1 MFISSNL
8 TLDIPLRIVSL
19 VPSISEL
26 LHFLALEK
34 ETVGITKF
42 CIHPNEWYKTKKR
55 IGGTKNLNL
64 KIIRELNPTLII
76 ANKEENIKEQIELL
90 AQEFPV
96 FLTDVNNFDEGIKMI
111 RDISQLTHTQQKA
124 NKLIKNI
131 NANRIVSF
139 NLHKIKV
146 AYLIWKDPYMVA
158 AGNTFIDSMLSTAGL
173 INVYSNK
180 TRYPIVTIDELNNSD
195 AEIILLSTEPYPFKK
210 KHLTEL
216 SILFPSKKLFIADG
230 EMFSWYG
237 NRMLNALH
245 YFKDFQ
251 KILSQ

>member
-1 MFISSNL
+1 MFISSNH
-8 TLDIPLRIVSL
+8 TLDKPLSIISL

-26 LHFLALEK
+26 LHYLSLEK

-42 CIHPNEWYKTKKR
+42 CIHPDEWYKNKNR

-64 KIIRELNPTLII
+64 RKIKELNPTLIL

-96 FLTDVNNFDEGIKMI
+96 FLTDVNSFDEGITMI
-111 RDISQLTHTQQKA
+111 KDISQLTSTQQKA
-124 NKLIKNI
+124 NNLINDI
-131 NANRIVSF
+131 NANRSISSTP
-139 NLHKIKV
+139 HKIKV

-158 AGNTFIDSMLSTAGL
+158 AGDTFIDSMLNISGL
-173 INVYSNK
+173 INVFSNK
-180 TRYPIVTIDELNNSD
+180 SRYPIITIDDLNNSD
-195 AEIILLSTEPYPFKK
+195 ADIILLSTEPYPFKK

-216 SILFPSKKLFIADG
+216 SSEFPLKKLFIADG

-237 NRMLNALH
+237 SRMLNALQ
-245 YFKDFQ
+245 YFKEFQ